1 MSFLFHSY
9 VPYCNSRFHIQ
20 TGHCDYFQEPPRF
33 PYIPGE
39 DISGTVVEADP
50 SSRFKVGDTVTAE
63 FELPRP
69 FNGLAEFISV
79 NERLV
84 EIASTSIPLL
94 EVSIIC
100 NLIVLY

>member
-20 TGHCDYFQEPPRF
+20 AGHCDYFQEPPRF
-33 PYIPGE
+33 PYIPGG

-50 SSRFKVGDTVTAE
+50 SSRFKVGDRVMAE

-69 FNGLAEFISV
+69 LNGLAEFISV
-79 NERLV
+79 KEKLV
-84 EIASTSIPLL
+84 EIAPTSIPLL
-94 EVSIIC
+94 EVSSIC
-100 NLIVLY
+100 NLTVLY